1 MIDEKAFLERLDR
14 IIVLLEEVAKP
25 PSLPDRIAGGVATGI
40 GILGI
45 ITIIDVIKSWIG
57 G

>member
-1 MIDEKAFLERLDR
+1 VIEERALFERLDR
-14 IIVLLEEVAKP
+14 IIMLLEISVKR
-25 PSLPDRIAGGVATGI
+25 PSLIKRITDGAATGI

-45 ITIIDVIKSWIG
+45 ITVIDVIKSWLG